1 MEVIQRKSITDDLS
15 KYDVLANN
23 SSFIEVTEWGNSEGI
38 DVQIDDK
45 KHFSLTYGELE
56 AIIYLKMSLYYNK
69 E

>member
-1 MEVIQRKSITDDLS
+1 MEVTQRKSITDDLS
-15 KYDVLANN
+15 KYDILANN
-23 SSFIEVTEWGNSEGI
+23 SSFIEVTEWGNGEGI

-56 AIIYLKMSLYYNK
+56 AIIYLKMSLCYNK